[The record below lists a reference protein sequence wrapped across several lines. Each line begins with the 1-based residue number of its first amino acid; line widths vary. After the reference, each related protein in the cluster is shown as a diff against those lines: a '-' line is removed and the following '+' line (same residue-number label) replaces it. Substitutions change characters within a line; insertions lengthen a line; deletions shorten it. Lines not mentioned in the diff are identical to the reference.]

1 MNFFGPRAR
10 RVLDA
15 LTDYA
20 SYRLLYSSVTNGLMS
35 LEGHEAD
42 HGSNGELGLPS
53 VEPVGDRAT
62 IPKIIFQTWKSH
74 YDIPA
79 NFRYWRRSFLVNNP
93 DFRCFLWDDAD
104 NLRFIET
111 RFPWFLARFQSYS
124 REIYRVDVV
133 RLFFLY
139 TYGGFY
145 ADMDS
150 ECLKPLDSMRNMG
163 DVLVGRMGSDS
174 SFEHS
179 IPNAIMASKSKQ
191 AFWLLA
197 IAFAV
202 DRLQQSHERNDSR
215 PEWLTGPVLLKD
227 AVDFYMSHSQ
237 KEISNYILKI
247 CPELLPDIANSDFG
261 TIKILPPSI
270 WYPVNWNNFIQTFF
284 RNKMSREKVVLDR
297 AKARRIF
304 PRAFIVTYW
313 SASWKS
319 ASGERH

>member
-1 MNFFGPRAR
+1 MNFLGPRVR

-15 LTDYA
+15 LADYT
-20 SYRLLYSSVTNGLMS
+20 SYRLLFSSLTGRLMS
-35 LEGHEAD
+35 LEGQDAAGGPD
-42 HGSNGELGLPS
+42 GEFGLPDA
-53 VEPVGDRAT
+53 EPVEDRT
-62 IPKIIFQTWKSH
+62 QIPKIIFQTWKSH
-74 YDIPA
+74 HEMPA
-79 NFRYWRRSFLVNNP
+79 NYRYWRKSFILNNP

-111 RFPWFLARFQSYS
+111 RFPWFAARFKSYS
-124 REIYRVDVV
+124 REIFRVDVV

-150 ECLKPLDSMRNMG
+150 ECLRPLDDMRDMG
-163 DVLVGRMGSDS
+163 EVLVGRMGRDH

-202 DRLQQSHERNDSR
+202 DRLRRSQERNDTR

-237 KEISNYILKI
+237 EEVSDCISKL
-247 CPELLPDIANSDFG
+247 CPELLPEVLRSDFG
-261 TIKILPPSI
+261 VIKILPPSV

-284 RNKMSREKVVLDR
+284 RNKMFREKGVLDR
-297 AKARRIF
+297 AEARRIF

-319 ASGERH
+319 TSGERH